1 MDALSALGRAA
12 APRPTAAKGAGGLSK
27 TPEDQAALQKLQA
40 RDREVRAHEQAH
52 LSAAGDIARGGP
64 TYTYQ
69 RGPDGRMYAIGG
81 EVSLDTSPV
90 PDDPQATLAKAR
102 QIQAA
107 ATAPADPSPQDRA
120 IAAAAAQM
128 AAAAS
133 LELARKQAR
142 GTEPGGIDLEA

>member
-1 MDALSALGRAA
+1 MNALSALAPALRRPPAQGAA
-12 APRPTAAKGAGGLSK
+12 GQAKS
-27 TPEDQAALQKLQA
+27 PEDQAVLQKLQA

-52 LSAAGDIARGGP
+52 LAAAGDIARGGP

-69 RGPDGRMYAIGG
+69 RGPDGRMYAVGG
-81 EVSLDTSPV
+81 EVSLDTSPIHG
-90 PDDPQATLAKAR
+90 DPEATLAKAR
-102 QIQAA
+102 QIQAS

-133 LELARKQAR
+133 LELARKQASDVA
-142 GTEPGGIDLEA
+142 PGRVDLEA

>member
-1 MDALSALGRAA
+1 M
-12 APRPTAAKGAGGLSK
+12 
-27 TPEDQAALQKLQA
+27 LQKLQA

-52 LSAAGDIARGGP
+52 LAAAGDIARGGP

-69 RGPDGRMYAIGG
+69 RGPDGRMYAVGG
-81 EVSLDTSPV
+81 EVSLDTSPIQG
-90 PDDPQATLAKAR
+90 DPEATLAKAR
-102 QIQAA
+102 QIQAS

-133 LELARKQAR
+133 LELARKQASDLQ
-142 GTEPGGIDLEA
+142 PGRVDLEA

>member
-1 MDALSALGRAA
+1 MDALSALGPAA
-12 APRPTAAKGAGGLSK
+12 LRPTPTKGAGGPSK
-27 TPEDQAALQKLQA
+27 TPEGQAVLQKLQA

-69 RGPDGRMYAIGG
+69 RGPDGRMYAVGG

-90 PDDPQATLAKAR
+90 PDDPRATLAKAR
-102 QIQAA
+102 QIQASA
-107 ATAPADPSPQDRA
+107 LAPADPSPQDRA

-133 LELARKQAR
+133 QELARQGAR
-142 GTEPGGIDLEA
+142 GAKPGHVDLQA